1 MSKFLKIKGLCKSF
15 QSGNEE
21 LQILMDL
28 ALEVQ
33 QGQMVA
39 VTGASGSGKS
49 TFLHLVGG
57 MERADAGEIRLEG
70 SDVNGLEGPELAN
83 FRNQKIGFIFQFHHL
98 LPEFSALENVMFPLL
113 LRGQTFRQASEKAE
127 ALMEEVGLGDRIH
140 HKPGELSGGEQQR
153 VAVARALVGRPKLLL
168 GDEPTGNLDEHT
180 AESLYQLLGEI
191 HLRHKLTSI
200 IVTHNPRLAS
210 QCDVEKRLHDGKL
223 V

>member
-1 MSKFLKIKGLCKSF
+1 MNKLLKITGLCKSF
-15 QSGNEE
+15 QSGSDQ
-21 LQILMDL
+21 LQILLNL
-28 ALEVQ
+28 ALEVE

-70 SDVNGLEGPELAN
+70 TDVTELVGSELASY
-83 FRNQKIGFIFQFHHL
+83 RNQKIGFIFQFHHL

-113 LRGQTFRQASEKAE
+113 LRGQTFGQASEE
-127 ALMEEVGLGDRIH
+127 ANSLMGEVGLGDRVH

-153 VAVARALVGRPKLLL
+153 VAVARALVGRPQLLL

-180 AESLYQLLGEI
+180 AETLYQLLGEI

-210 QCDVEKRLHDGKL
+210 QCDVEKRLHDGQL